1 MSLLPFLVVS
11 VGAAIAGLILRRE
24 PQLMIAIGVGGLLL
38 ATIAAL
44 LITPGDVLKLGSG
57 EVLVATGYGRL
68 FVLLGSASG
77 LVLCLVALSTTWH
90 VNLPSALL
98 LGLAG
103 IAIGLALPDPLTA
116 MLVLLGTASAVSLVC
131 LDVAATAAD
140 VRAVV
145 RQVRLVV
152 LAGLLAFAAVAWAGP
167 ALSGIGSDPAAFG
180 LADLAIVLA
189 VAIRFGAIPFHR
201 PVGQLTNTAPGLAVP
216 LLLVW
221 GPAALAVVALGATD
235 GSVLT
240 LLVPDGFGQALIV
253 LIAAASLFLGAV
265 GAWLQDDL
273 EHVVGYSIV
282 QDAGFVLL
290 GLAVGG
296 PLAHQPARL
305 WLLILIAAK
314 TAFAAWATVVQDRF
328 RTARLP
334 ELRRLGPPLAAPGG
348 RPGRD
353 RRWRRSGL
361 PGLLAWSVRTSLVQ
375 GATGGPLQVV
385 LVIGRPRVARLLRPP
400 RPDRDRPAEN
410 LLVTCRAE
418 RSTGAAT
425 RSGSAIG
432 PVAQAG
438 RPTGRRSPPASCWSW
453 SWSAWSSRPAD
464 SAGRR
469 RPRRPAGAQPGPAA
483 VTAE

>member
-24 PQLMIAIGVGGLLL
+24 PQLMTAIGVGGLLL

-77 LVLCLVALSTTWH
+77 LVLCLVALSTTWQ

-334 ELRRLGPPLAAPGG
+334 ELHGWA
-348 RPGRD
+348 
-353 RRWRRSGL
+353 RRSPLLAVGL
-361 PGLLAWSVRTSLVQ
+361 AGIALATIGVPGLLAWSVRTSLVQ
-375 GATGGPLQVV
+375 GATSGPLQVV
-385 LVIGRPRVARLLRPP
+385 LVIGGLASLAYYGRVGLIGAGR
-400 RPDRDRPAEN
+400 EN
-410 LLVTCRAE
+410 LLVAAAAPDRPVAVTRAD
-418 RSTGAAT
+418 
-425 RSGSAIG
+425 SAIG
-432 PVAQAG
+432 TLRAG
-438 RPTGRRSPPASCWSW
+438 WRTNRAPIAAGLVLVLVVVSVLV
-453 SWSAWSSRPAD
+453 
-464 SAGRR
+464 SAG
-469 RPRRPAGAQPGPAA
+469 GLGGPAA
-483 VTAE
+483 AQAAAPQPSPAALSQ